1 MIIDPFISVKIG
13 IVAVTLFCKY
23 SLDIADMP
31 LRKTDLKIEKVIL
44 SQLSEGIRI
53 IDYVFGQWV
62 LIFFSKLHRKDSE
75 IFFVVCH
82 LYFR

>member
-1 MIIDPFISVKIG
+1 MIIDPFASAKIG

-44 SQLSEGIRI
+44 PQFTEGIRI
-53 IDYVFGQWV
+53 PKAKIY
-62 LIFFSKLHRKDSE
+62 
-75 IFFVVCH
+75 
-82 LYFR
+82 